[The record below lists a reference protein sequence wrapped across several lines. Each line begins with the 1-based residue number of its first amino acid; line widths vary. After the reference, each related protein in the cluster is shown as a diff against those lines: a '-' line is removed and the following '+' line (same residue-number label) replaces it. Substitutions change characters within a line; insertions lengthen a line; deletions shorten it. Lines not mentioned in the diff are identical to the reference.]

1 MSKFNI
7 RDEVICV
14 ETILGQTPSGNV
26 FQVLGVSLK
35 GNDEFLTVR
44 NTSNGDI
51 TFGCPAHRFELGKE
65 EPTLEEQLKVAE
77 RGCKTVT
84 NNIDYLDEQ
93 RRDIASRIS
102 DYKSTLKVSREEV
115 DRLKAAIE
123 ERDKPKGMVKIGDN
137 IPAKTWLVCAGGKVA
152 VHNRH
157 ALNSPPYV
165 AMGNLFYDEESAKQA
180 VHDRKIEVKL
190 KQGK

>member
-1 MSKFNI
+1 MCKFKVGDKVKCIDN
-7 RDEVICV
+7 
-14 ETILGQTPSGNV
+14 SY
-26 FQVLGVSLK
+26 QVGVLHVGK
-35 GNDEFLTVR
+35 IYTVVY
-44 NTSNGDI
+44 TDGPYVVLEGVGSNSDY
-51 TFGCPAHRFELGKE
+51 TLSSNRFELGKE

-123 ERDKPKGMVKIGDN
+123 ERDKPRGMVKIGDN